1 MRDIMA
7 KTVQDPVTTEARLSP
22 QKAHEMYRLMVRI
35 RLFEE
40 RSRDLYQRN
49 ILRGALHLYI
59 GMEGV
64 AVGVC
69 SALRADDY
77 ITSTHRGHGHCIAKG
92 GQTNLMM
99 AELMGKA
106 TGYCKGKGGSMHIAD
121 MDRGI
126 LGANGIVSAGL
137 PIAAGA
143 ALSSKLLGRDR
154 VAVSFFGDGGANIGP
169 FHESLNFAAIWKL
182 PVIFVCENN
191 LYAIS
196 TKFEQATA
204 VPNVADRAVAYNM
217 PGVVA
222 NGNDVVD
229 MYVKTQAAVDRGRR
243 GEGPTLI
250 EAKTYRFEGHNMG
263 DPQNYRSKEEVEKWR
278 KIDPILRFEDYM
290 RSQSL
295 GNDDVFQPIMAE
307 IQEEIERAVEF
318 ARNSPEPPLEEVMT
332 DIYAE

>member
-1 MRDIMA
+1 MAETMEEFLTMDTALTPEKAQDI
-7 KTVQDPVTTEARLSP
+7 
-22 QKAHEMYRLMVRI
+22 YRLMVRI

-40 RSRDLYQRN
+40 RARDLYMRN

-64 AVGVC
+64 AVGAC
-69 SALRADDY
+69 SALREDDY

-92 GQTNLMM
+92 GKTELMM
-99 AELMGKA
+99 AELMAKA

-143 ALSSKLLGRDR
+143 ALSSRLLGQDR
-154 VAVSFFGDGGANIGP
+154 VAVAFFGDGGTNIGP
-169 FHESLNFAAIWKL
+169 FHEALNFAAIWKL

-196 TKFEQATA
+196 TKFEQASA
-204 VPNVADRAVAYNM
+204 VPNVADRAAAYNM
-217 PGVVA
+217 PGIVA

-229 MYVKTQAAVDRGRR
+229 VYTQVKDAVDRAR
-243 GEGPTLI
+243 GGMGPSLI

-278 KIDPILRFEDYM
+278 QIDPILRFEEYM
-290 RSQSL
+290 RTHSL
-295 GNDDVFQPIMAE
+295 GNDDMCQHIGAE
-307 IQEEIERAVEF
+307 IKDEIDRAVEF
-318 ARNSPEPPLEEVMT
+318 ARNSPEPSLDEVMT
-332 DIYAE
+332 DIYAN

>member
-1 MRDIMA
+1 MA
-7 KTVQDPVTTEARLSP
+7 KAMEAVKTAEPALTAA
-22 QKAHEMYRLMVRI
+22 KAHEMYRLMVRV

-40 RSRDLYQRN
+40 RARDLYMRN

-64 AVGVC
+64 AVGAC
-69 SALRADDY
+69 AALREDDY

-92 GQTNLMM
+92 GRTELMM

-126 LGANGIVSAGL
+126 LGANGIVCGSL

-143 ALSSKLLGRDR
+143 ALSSKLLNQGR

-182 PVIFVCENN
+182 PVIFICENN

-204 VPNVADRAVAYNM
+204 VPNVADRAAGYNI

-222 NGNDVVD
+222 NGNDIVD
-229 MYVKTQAAVDRGRR
+229 VYAKTRAAVERARR
-243 GEGPTLI
+243 GEGPTLV

-263 DPQNYRSKEEVEKWR
+263 DPQNYRSKDEVEKWR

-290 RSQSL
+290 RSRGL
-295 GNDDVFQPIMAE
+295 GNDEAFQTIQAE
-307 IQEEIERAVEF
+307 ATEEIDRAVEF
-318 ARNSPEPPLEEVMT
+318 AQNSPEPALDEVMT
-332 DIYAE
+332 DIYAN

>member
-1 MRDIMA
+1 MKQTVEDSPKTERLLSA
-7 KTVQDPVTTEARLSP
+7 K
-22 QKAHEMYRLMVRI
+22 KAHEMYRLMLRI

-40 RSRDLYQRN
+40 RARDLYMRN

-64 AVGVC
+64 AVGAC
-69 SALRADDY
+69 SALREDDY

-92 GQTNLMM
+92 GRTDLMM

-143 ALSSKLLGRDR
+143 ALSSKLLKQDR
-154 VAVSFFGDGGANIGP
+154 VAIAFFGDGGANIGP

-182 PVIFVCENN
+182 PAVFVCENN

-204 VPNVADRAVAYNM
+204 VPNVADRAAAYNM

-229 MYVKTQAAVDRGRR
+229 VHAKIEEAVDRARKGA
-243 GEGPTLI
+243 GPSLI
-250 EAKTYRFEGHNMG
+250 EAKTYRLEGHNMG
-263 DPQNYRSKEEVEKWR
+263 DPQNYRTKEEVERWR
-278 KIDPILRFEDYM
+278 KIDPILRFQDYV
-290 RSQSL
+290 RSHRL
-295 GNDDVFQPIMAE
+295 GSDDVFNPIDAE
-307 IQEEIERAVEF
+307 IREEIDRAVEF
-318 ARNSPEPPLEEVMT
+318 ARNSPEPGLDEIMT
-332 DIYAE
+332 DIYAD

>member
-1 MRDIMA
+1 MA
-7 KTVQDPVTTEARLSP
+7 ETLEDFLKTETLLPAG
-22 QKAHEMYRLMVRI
+22 KAHEMYRLMVRI

-40 RSRDLYQRN
+40 RARDLYMRN

-64 AVGVC
+64 AVGAC
-69 SALRADDY
+69 ATLREDDY

-92 GQTNLMM
+92 GRTDLMM

-126 LGANGIVSAGL
+126 LGANGIVCGSL

-143 ALSSKLLGRDR
+143 ALSSRLLGLDR
-154 VAVSFFGDGGANIGP
+154 VTVSFFGDGGANIGP

-204 VPNVADRAVAYNM
+204 VPNVADRAAAYNF

-222 NGNDVVD
+222 NGNDVVG
-229 MYVKTQAAVDRGRR
+229 MYTKVSEAVARARMG
-243 GEGPTLI
+243 GGPTLI

-278 KIDPILRFEDYM
+278 KIDPILRFEEYM
-290 RSQSL
+290 RARSL
-295 GNDDVFQPIMAE
+295 GNDDGFQHIMAE

-332 DIYAE
+332 DIYAD

>member
-1 MRDIMA
+1 MT
-7 KTVQDPVTTEARLSP
+7 KTVQVSPTAEAVLSA
-22 QKAHEMYRLMVRI
+22 QKAQEMYRLMVRI

-40 RSRDLYQRN
+40 RARDLYLRN
-49 ILRGALHLYI
+49 VLRGAVHLYI

-64 AVGVC
+64 AVGAC
-69 SALRADDY
+69 AALREDDY
-77 ITSTHRGHGHCIAKG
+77 VTSTHRGHGHCIAKG
-92 GQTNLMM
+92 GQTELMM

-121 MDRGI
+121 MDKGI
-126 LGANGIVSAGL
+126 LGANGIVCGSL

-143 ALSSKLLGRDR
+143 ALSSVLLGQNR

-182 PVIFVCENN
+182 PVVFICENN

-196 TKFEQATA
+196 TKFEHATA
-204 VPNVADRAVAYNM
+204 VPNVADRAAAYNM

-222 NGNDVVD
+222 TGNDVVE
-229 MYVKTQAAVDRGRR
+229 MYAATREAVERARKG
-243 GEGPTLI
+243 GGPALI

-278 KIDPILRFEDYM
+278 KIDPILRFEEYM
-290 RSQSL
+290 RARGLS
-295 GNDDVFQPIMAE
+295 NDDVFQHIMAE
-307 IQEEIERAVEF
+307 TQEEIDRAVEF
-318 ARNSPEPPLEEVMT
+318 ARNSPEPALEEVMT
-332 DIYAE
+332 DIYAD

>member
-1 MRDIMA
+1 MA
-7 KTVQDPVTTEARLSP
+7 ETMEGFLTAEATLSA
-22 QKAHEMYRLMVRI
+22 QKAQEMYRLMVRI

-40 RSRDLYQRN
+40 RARDLYTRN

-64 AVGVC
+64 AVGAC
-69 SALRADDY
+69 SALHEDDY

-92 GQTNLMM
+92 GQTELMM
-99 AELMGKA
+99 AELMGKS
-106 TGYCKGKGGSMHIAD
+106 TGYCKGKGGSMHIAN
-121 MDRGI
+121 MGRGI
-126 LGANGIVSAGL
+126 LGANGVICASL

-143 ALSSKLLGRDR
+143 ALSSRLLGLDR

-169 FHESLNFAAIWKL
+169 FHEALHFAAIWKL

-196 TKFEQATA
+196 TKFEQSTA
-204 VPNVADRAVAYNM
+204 VPNVADRAAAYNF

-229 MYVKTQAAVDRGRR
+229 MYSKVGGAVNRARKG
-243 GEGPTLI
+243 GGPTLI

-263 DPQNYRSKEEVEKWR
+263 DPQNYRSKDEVEKWR

-290 RSQSL
+290 RAHEL
-295 GNDDVFQPIMAE
+295 GNDDAFQHIQAE
-307 IQEEIERAVEF
+307 IKDEIDRAVEF
-318 ARNSPEPPLEEVMT
+318 ARNSPEPSLDEVMT
-332 DIYAE
+332 DIYAD

>member
-1 MRDIMA
+1 MKQTVEDAPKTEKLLSA
-7 KTVQDPVTTEARLSP
+7 K
-22 QKAHEMYRLMVRI
+22 KAHEMYRLMLRI

-40 RSRDLYQRN
+40 RARDLYMRN

-64 AVGVC
+64 AVGAC
-69 SALRADDY
+69 AALREDDY

-92 GQTNLMM
+92 GRTDLMM

-143 ALSSKLLGRDR
+143 ALSSKLLQRDR
-154 VAVSFFGDGGANIGP
+154 VAVAFFGDGGVNIGP
-169 FHESLNFAAIWKL
+169 FHEALNFAAIWKL
-182 PVIFVCENN
+182 PAIFICENN

-204 VPNVADRAVAYNM
+204 VPNVADRAAAYNM

-229 MYVKTQAAVDRGRR
+229 VYAKVGEAVGRAR
-243 GEGPTLI
+243 DGAGPSLI
-250 EAKTYRFEGHNMG
+250 EAKTYRLEGHNMG
-263 DPQNYRSKEEVEKWR
+263 DPQNYRTKEEVERWR
-278 KIDPILRFEDYM
+278 KIDPILRFQDHM
-290 RSQSL
+290 RSRGL
-295 GNDDVFQPIMAE
+295 GGDDLFNHIDAE
-307 IQEEIERAVEF
+307 IREEIDRAVEF
-318 ARNSPEPPLEEVMT
+318 ARNSPEPALDEVMT
-332 DIYAE
+332 DIYGT